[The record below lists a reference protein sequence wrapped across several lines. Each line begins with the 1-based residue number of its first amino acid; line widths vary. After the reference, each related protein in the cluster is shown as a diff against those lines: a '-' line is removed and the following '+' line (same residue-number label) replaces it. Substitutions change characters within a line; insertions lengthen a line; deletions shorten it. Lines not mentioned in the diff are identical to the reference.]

1 MPIARFVIDEAHCV
15 SEWGH
20 DFRPDY
26 RRLKDAAAQCVRSD
40 GRPGRVPIAAFTAT
54 ATPEVRDDIVD
65 LLGLA
70 DPRVVVAG
78 FDRPNIELRV
88 RPVGGDTEKQR
99 LLPELVGQQR
109 ALVYASTMVAAPADG
124 YTLVLTPTN
133 SLTVNQTLYKNLP
146 FDTAR
151 DFLPLT
157 ILATVP
163 NVLVVNRTV
172 PANSVAELV
181 AYAKANPGKLS
192 FASPGLATGAHLAG
206 ELLKVEAGIDMLHVP
221 YTGIAPALNDV
232 VGERVSLM
240 FLGISSALPFIRAGS
255 LRPLAVAALERSPL
269 LPEVPLVAEQG
280 YPGFDVTSWYGIA
293 VRSGTPAEIVDRLY
307 RETAEILKL
316 AELKERF
323 AAMGVAPG
331 GLPPKDFAELVRSEA
346 KKWGD
351 IIVRANIKL
360 E

>member
-1 MPIARFVIDEAHCV
+1 LRRSSRSSAVASYFVMKQSRRAVLTLPFLFAVERNARAESYPAHPIKFIVPWPAGGVADTIARVMADKLSASLGQNLIVEN
-15 SEWGH
+15 
-20 DFRPDY
+20 
-26 RRLKDAAAQCVRSD
+26 
-40 GRPGRVPIAAFTAT
+40 RPGASGNIGMAAT
-54 ATPEVRDDIVD
+54 A
-65 LLGLA
+65 
-70 DPRVVVAG
+70 
-78 FDRPNIELRV
+78 
-88 RPVGGDTEKQR
+88 
-99 LLPELVGQQR
+99 
-109 ALVYASTMVAAPADG
+109 AAPADG

-133 SLTVNQTLYKNLP
+133 SLTVNQALYKNLP

-172 PANSVAELV
+172 PAKSVAELV

-221 YTGIAPALNDV
+221 YTGIAPAMNDV

-240 FLGISSALPFIRAGS
+240 FLGISSALPHIRAGS
-255 LRPLAVAALERSPL
+255 LRPLAVAALKRSPL
-269 LPEVPLVAEQG
+269 LPEVPLVADAG

-293 VRSGTPAEIVDRLY
+293 VRTGTPADTVDRLY
-307 RETAEILKL
+307 RETVEILKL
-316 AELKERF
+316 EELKERF

-331 GLPPKDFAELVRSEA
+331 GLPPKEFAELVRSEGKRPA
-346 KKWGD
+346 
-351 IIVRANIKL
+351 
-360 E
+360 

>member
-1 MPIARFVIDEAHCV
+1 MVEN
-15 SEWGH
+15 
-20 DFRPDY
+20 RPGAAGNSG
-26 RRLKDAAAQCVRSD
+26 LAGAAA
-40 GRPGRVPIAAFTAT
+40 A
-54 ATPEVRDDIVD
+54 
-65 LLGLA
+65 
-70 DPRVVVAG
+70 
-78 FDRPNIELRV
+78 
-88 RPVGGDTEKQR
+88 PV
-99 LLPELVGQQR
+99 
-109 ALVYASTMVAAPADG
+109 DG

-133 SLTVNQTLYKNLP
+133 SLTVNQSLYRDLP

-172 PANSVAELV
+172 PANNVAELV

-240 FLGISSALPFIRAGS
+240 FLGISSALPQIRTGA
-255 LRPLAVAALERSPL
+255 LRPLAVAALKGSPL
-269 LPEVPLVAEQG
+269 LPDVPLVADAG
-280 YPGFDVTSWYGIA
+280 YPGFNVTSWYGIA
-293 VRSGTPAEIVDRLY
+293 VRTGTPADIVDRLY
-307 RETAEILKL
+307 REVAAIL
-316 AELKERF
+316 ELDDLKDRF
-323 AAMGVAPG
+323 AGMGIEPG
-331 GLPPKDFAELVRSEA
+331 GLPPREFAELVRSEA
-346 KKWGD
+346 RKWRD

>member
-1 MPIARFVIDEAHCV
+1 M
-15 SEWGH
+15 
-20 DFRPDY
+20 
-26 RRLKDAAAQCVRSD
+26 AAA
-40 GRPGRVPIAAFTAT
+40 A
-54 ATPEVRDDIVD
+54 
-65 LLGLA
+65 
-70 DPRVVVAG
+70 
-78 FDRPNIELRV
+78 
-88 RPVGGDTEKQR
+88 
-99 LLPELVGQQR
+99 
-109 ALVYASTMVAAPADG
+109 AAPADG

-133 SLTVNQTLYKNLP
+133 SLTVNQALYKDLP

-157 ILATVP
+157 VLATVP

-172 PANSVAELV
+172 PANTLAELV

-221 YTGIAPALNDV
+221 YTGIAPAMNDV

-240 FLGISSALPFIRAGS
+240 FLGISSALPHIRAGT
-255 LRPLAVAALERSPL
+255 LRPLAVAALKRSPL
-269 LPEVPLVAEQG
+269 LPEVPLVADAG

-293 VRSGTPAEIVDRLY
+293 VRTGTPADIVDRLY
-307 RETAEILKL
+307 REAAEILKL
-316 AELKERF
+316 DDLRERF
-323 AAMGVAPG
+323 ASMGVEPG
-331 GLPPKDFAELVRSEA
+331 GLPPGKFAELVGSESR
-346 KKWGD
+346 KWRD

>member
-1 MPIARFVIDEAHCV
+1 MPLRRRAVLALPLLLAAGRSRAEGYPAHPLRFIVPWPAGGVADTVARVTAEALSDRLGQRLIV
-15 SEWGH
+15 EN
-20 DFRPDY
+20 RPGASGNIGMG
-26 RRLKDAAAQCVRSD
+26 AAA
-40 GRPGRVPIAAFTAT
+40 
-54 ATPEVRDDIVD
+54 
-65 LLGLA
+65 
-70 DPRVVVAG
+70 
-78 FDRPNIELRV
+78 
-88 RPVGGDTEKQR
+88 
-99 LLPELVGQQR
+99 
-109 ALVYASTMVAAPADG
+109 AAPADG

-133 SLTVNQTLYKNLP
+133 SLTVNPSLYRDLA

-172 PANSVAELV
+172 PARTLAELV
-181 AYAKANPGKLS
+181 AWARANPGKLS

-221 YTGIAPALNDV
+221 YTGIAPAMNDV

-240 FLGISSALPFIRAGS
+240 FLGISSALPYIRAGT
-255 LRPLAVAALERSPL
+255 LRPLAVAALKRSPL
-269 LPEVPLVAEQG
+269 LADVPLVADD

-293 VRSGTPAEIVDRLY
+293 LRTGTPAEAIDRLY
-307 RETAEILKL
+307 RETAALLEAPDIR
-316 AELKERF
+316 ERF
-323 AAMGVAPG
+323 AGMGVEPG
-331 GLPPKDFAELVRSEA
+331 GLPPTAFAELVRGEA

-351 IIVRANIKL
+351 IIQRAHIRL